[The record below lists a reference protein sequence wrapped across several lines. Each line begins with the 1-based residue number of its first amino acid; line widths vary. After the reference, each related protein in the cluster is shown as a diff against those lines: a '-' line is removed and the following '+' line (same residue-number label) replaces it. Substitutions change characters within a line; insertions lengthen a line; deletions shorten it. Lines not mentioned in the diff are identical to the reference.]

1 MFRFLFLPKIF
12 AMSQF
17 GKEPDPNKG
26 GAGGAQKDCDS
37 CGNRD
42 HVQKASKGD
51 NWDKTKTSDLSGA
64 AARASADRAA
74 EDKGGVLG
82 P

>member
-1 MFRFLFLPKIF
+1 MCFQSDDCYNGKLVFDRIGVCLWL
-12 AMSQF
+12 SQ
-17 GKEPDPNKG
+17 
-26 GAGGAQKDCDS
+26 
-37 CGNRD
+37 
-42 HVQKASKGD
+42 ASKGD

-82 P
+82 PVLCYQSQNENTFNYVKAAA